1 VQFRILGPLEVVDAG
16 RQVQLGRPKQRAV
29 LAVLL
34 LHANRVVALDRLVQE
49 LWGEQPPPQAIGSL
63 QAYVSHLRRLLEP
76 GRSAR
81 TPAGVLLSQP
91 PGYRLA
97 VAAEDLD
104 AARFQTLAAD
114 GHALL
119 EAGDHRRAAAVLGEG
134 LALWRGPVLADFGDA
149 PFAQP
154 DRARLEELRLVAL
167 EDRITAELAL
177 GRHSMVVAELE
188 QLVAAHPFRERL
200 HGLRMLALYRS
211 GRQAE
216 ALQAYQAAG
225 RTLRDELGIDPGPWL
240 RRLEADI
247 LIQSPDLDLPPAAE
261 GPPPTA
267 PAAPPPAGPH
277 GDDALVG
284 REAQL
289 AAFEAT
295 LAGVAAGR
303 GRVVLV
309 AGEPGIGKT
318 RLAEEVARRAAAG
331 GAGVAW
337 GRCAEEQGAP
347 PFWPWVQVLRG
358 LLAGW
363 PPERLR
369 DALGPFGPELAELL
383 PELAELAAP
392 APAAPVLDVE
402 AVRFRRCQAV
412 IDVLR
417 RLAAGRPLLLV
428 VDDLHWADVASLR
441 LLSLL
446 AGELRGAPLLVVGT
460 YRHVDADGGPLA
472 DTLAALA
479 RQAPVERMTLGGL
492 SPGEVAQMMTAALG
506 AEPDE
511 RLARVVHDRTAGNPF
526 FVVELLRLLG
536 SEGRLGAP
544 ADVEAAVSLEVPAG
558 VRDVLRRRLARLPE
572 QTNAVLLVAAVAG
585 REFDLDTVQ
594 AVTGL
599 DDAAALEAMEAAL
612 LSGLVVEDAE
622 RVGRFRFAH
631 ALVRDAIYDD
641 ASRARRARLHA
652 RIGQAL
658 LARDGTGGGNALAL
672 AHHWWLAAP
681 VVDADA
687 VLPHLLAAADQALGS
702 LAHEQAERQLG
713 RALELL
719 ASMRPSDER
728 DRAELGVRMR
738 LAGLSA
744 QLHGIAAPAT
754 REAGARA
761 AGLAEQLGDDAATIA
776 AHRNLYE
783 VAVARAEHAAA
794 RELAERM
801 LEIAERA
808 GDPTSLAITQFAL
821 GRTLWC
827 QGEPAAARE
836 RLEHGLRLAG
846 GAPEAQHE
854 PLPVA
859 VTVQLQLAP
868 VLDLLGLRQQAVEL
882 VDAAIERT
890 RDLSPL
896 VRAGVLT
903 SAALVTGLRHD
914 PALAGEHAAQAFA
927 LAGKPPAWLS
937 YATAVQSW
945 AQALHGDP
953 EGGARRLRESLDDI
967 QARGAQHLVP
977 WGLGLLAE
985 AELLAGRP
993 GEALGL
999 LDDALARAERSGER
1013 MYLAE
1018 LHRLRGQA
1026 LLAFS
1031 PARPAEARA
1040 ALDAA
1045 VAVARAQGAELLERR
1060 ATGDLR
1066 RLGPAAGAHSSSDS
1080 HTPAPSAPLEA
1091 PEESS

>member
-1 VQFRILGPLEVVDAG
+1 
-16 RQVQLGRPKQRAV
+16 
-29 LAVLL
+29 
-34 LHANRVVALDRLVQE
+34 
-49 LWGEQPPPQAIGSL
+49 
-63 QAYVSHLRRLLEP
+63 
-76 GRSAR
+76 
-81 TPAGVLLSQP
+81 
-91 PGYRLA
+91 
-97 VAAEDLD
+97 
-104 AARFQTLAAD
+104 
-114 GHALL
+114 
-119 EAGDHRRAAAVLGEG
+119 
-134 LALWRGPVLADFGDA
+134 
-149 PFAQP
+149 
-154 DRARLEELRLVAL
+154 
-167 EDRITAELAL
+167 
-177 GRHSMVVAELE
+177 
-188 QLVAAHPFRERL
+188 
-200 HGLRMLALYRS
+200 
-211 GRQAE
+211 
-216 ALQAYQAAG
+216 
-225 RTLRDELGIDPGPWL
+225 
-240 RRLEADI
+240 
-247 LIQSPDLDLPPAAE
+247 
-261 GPPPTA
+261 
-267 PAAPPPAGPH
+267 
-277 GDDALVG
+277 LVG

-295 LAGVAAGR
+295 LAGVSAGR

-309 AGEPGIGKT
+309 TGEPGIGKT
-318 RLAEEVARRAAAG
+318 RLAEEVARRAAGG

-337 GRCAEEQGAP
+337 GRCAEEPGAP

-358 LLAGW
+358 LLGGW
-363 PPERLR
+363 PHERLR
-369 DALGPFGPELAELL
+369 DALGAFGPELAELL
-383 PELAELAAP
+383 PELAEVVAP

-402 AVRFRRCQAV
+402 AVRFRRCRAV

-417 RLAAGRPLLLV
+417 RQAAGRPLLLV

-446 AGELRGAPLLVVGT
+446 AGELRGAALLVVAT
-460 YRHVDADGGPLA
+460 YRDAAADGGPLA
-472 DTLAALA
+472 DTLATLA
-479 RQAPVERMTLGGL
+479 RQAPVDRMALGGL
-492 SPGEVAQMMTAALG
+492 SPGEVARMMTAALG

-536 SEGRLGAP
+536 SEGRLGGAP
-544 ADVEAAVSLEVPAG
+544 AEAEAAVSLEVPAG

-612 LSGLVVEDAE
+612 LSGLLVEDAE

-658 LARDGTGGGNALAL
+658 LGREGADGGNALAL

-687 VLPHLLAAADQALGS
+687 VLPHLLTAADQALGL
-702 LAHEQAERQLG
+702 LAHEQAERQLR

-719 ASMRPSDER
+719 ASMRPSAER
-728 DRAELGVRMR
+728 SRSELGVHMR

-744 QLHGIAAPAT
+744 QLHGIASPST
-754 REAGARA
+754 RETVARA
-761 AGLAEQLGDDAATIA
+761 ADLAEQLGDDPATIA
-776 AHRNLYE
+776 AYRNLYE

-801 LEIAERA
+801 LEIAERS
-808 GDPTSLAITQFAL
+808 GDPTSLAVTQLAV

-836 RLEHGLRLAG
+836 HLEHSLRLAA

-854 PLPVA
+854 PLPAA
-859 VTVQLQLAP
+859 VTTQLQLAP
-868 VLDLLGLRQQAVEL
+868 VLDLLGFRRQAVEL

-890 RDLSPL
+890 RDRSPL

-903 SAALVTGLRHD
+903 SAALVTGLRRD
-914 PALAGEHAAQAFA
+914 PALAHEHASEAFA
-927 LAGKPPAWLS
+927 LAGKLPAWLS
-937 YATAVQSW
+937 YATAVRSW
-945 AQALHGDP
+945 AQALRGDP
-953 EGGARRLRESLDDI
+953 EAGARRLRESLDDI

-993 GEALGL
+993 QEALGL

-1018 LHRLRGQA
+1018 LHRLRGRV
-1026 LLAFS
+1026 LLACS
-1031 PARPAEARA
+1031 PARPSEARA

-1045 VAVARAQGAELLERR
+1045 VAVAREQGAELLQRR
-1060 ATGDLR
+1060 AAEDLR
-1066 RLGPAAGAHSSSDS
+1066 RLDPGVPVHSSSDS
-1080 HTPAPSAPLEA
+1080 QTPASSAS
-1091 PEESS
+1091 PEPRRGRS